1 MMCISARLARFA
13 EAVRLRQPRAA
24 ETQLAVHANLLLP
37 VARTPSLQE
46 LLCGSPPPGSIC
58 LFRPRQRGG
67 RGSLIQ

>member
-46 LLCGSPPPGSIC
+46 LLCGSPLPGASAS
-58 LFRPRQRGG
+58 FAQGSGG
-67 RGSLIQ
+67 VAGR